1 MRIEPIGPVV
11 FEHTTLTIDE
21 DRHLRLVYYAAK
33 EGRAESRAFEQWLQQ
48 EPAQA

>member
-1 MRIEPIGPVV
+1 VL

-33 EGRAESRAFEQWLQQ
+33 EGMPQSRDFEQWLQQ
-48 EPAQA
+48 EPALV